1 MNSKDKNTKNLGYS
15 EEHIKTWKDAWIQE
29 VLQKIAKKHQETG
42 IWEPNIPMPTPEPI
56 AFSKAI
62 SLYDIPFDNTPLLRY
77 MKGKH
82 FEDLILN
89 KKLHMCSPQRFTQD
103 CNEGLLHKDIAN
115 YIDSALENVYS
126 HIIKNFPYYKNML
139 FSGIQLSGNK
149 FRDLKI
155 MKNRWRDIY
164 RHNRQRFYISCW
176 TNNDVDQD
184 NMWNAYIPDEKD
196 KKNAVAIKTSVKN
209 LKNALIKSPKQ
220 NYGLYALTKIKYVDI
235 NNLPEISK
243 DELQSIVTGVW
254 ATNCFL
260 LTRKL
265 KQFEDD
271 REIRLMTDNLMTYT
285 TTWYKNGVNTLLGE
299 DKFDYNAQPEFLDLF
314 SSINPNILIEKI
326 ILSPKASETRI
337 NEIEKLLKENNLEHI
352 PIEYSQINRKIED
365 A

>member
-1 MNSKDKNTKNLGYS
+1 
-15 EEHIKTWKDAWIQE
+15 
-29 VLQKIAKKHQETG
+29 
-42 IWEPNIPMPTPEPI
+42 
-56 AFSKAI
+56 
-62 SLYDIPFDNTPLLRY
+62 
-77 MKGKH
+77 
-82 FEDLILN
+82 
-89 KKLHMCSPQRFTQD
+89 
-103 CNEGLLHKDIAN
+103 
-115 YIDSALENVYS
+115 
-126 HIIKNFPYYKNML
+126 
-139 FSGIQLSGNK
+139 
-149 FRDLKI
+149 
-155 MKNRWRDIY
+155 
-164 RHNRQRFYISCW
+164 
-176 TNNDVDQD
+176 
-184 NMWNAYIPDEKD
+184 MWNAYIPDEKD